1 MDEMLEIGE
10 LPRQMGSLGQ
20 EPPEPE
26 EGAHHGFLDLSR
38 PLWVRGEPVDRLEYD
53 FDALTAADLHKASK
67 YLKGL
72 GIPVSVAALD
82 GDYQIVLF
90 ARAVRKC
97 MGTVEL
103 ADIMRLPAADAGKA
117 QTLAQNFLLGTN
129 PGARELGAAMDLD
142 G

>member
-1 MDEMLEIGE
+1 M
-10 LPRQMGSLGQ
+10 
-20 EPPEPE
+20 
-26 EGAHHGFLDLSR
+26 
-38 PLWVRGEPVDRLEYD
+38 DRLEYD